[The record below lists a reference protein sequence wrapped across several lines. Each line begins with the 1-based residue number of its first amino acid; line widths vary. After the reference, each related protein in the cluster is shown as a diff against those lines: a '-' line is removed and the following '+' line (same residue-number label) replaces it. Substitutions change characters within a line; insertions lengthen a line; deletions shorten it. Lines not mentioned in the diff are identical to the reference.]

1 MSAKMIGIDLG
12 TTNSSCALVDGD
24 ELVLIPNRRGNRTT
38 PSIIALSDS
47 GEVLVGESARNQ
59 LVSHAGRTI
68 RSAKRLMGSDTAIP
82 FGPAFLR
89 PEEVAARILLELKHD
104 AEDWLGEE
112 LVEAVI
118 TVPAWFSE
126 PQRRATL
133 SAASLAG
140 LRVRR
145 LLNEP
150 TAAALAWAWSLK
162 RRFDP
167 GPGEKRVLVYDLGG
181 GTFDVTVLSLGSRA
195 CRVLASAGDGL
206 LGGDDFDAIVYAEVR
221 SRLSETLGEALDDPV
236 IDRQLRDSCE
246 KAKCELSMAEQASIS
261 LPFVG
266 QGKIVHAS
274 TTITRAEFEVWI
286 RPLVEKSI
294 ALVKQCLADAGLTD
308 ADIDYLVFSGGSSR
322 IPLVRRLLSELLGR
336 EAAGR
341 VNPDEIV
348 AAGAAVFASLDQGA
362 QAGFAI
368 HDALSRSFGV
378 EIDGGKALSVVER
391 NTTIPC
397 ARQRVFTTVVDKQ
410 DSVEIHVLQGD
421 ALLAADN
428 VSLGRFLLSGIR
440 QAPRGEPRIEV
451 GFTIDADEILT
462 VSARDMDTG
471 LEQKITIASSLA
483 SPTRLEMLR
492 ALSARA
498 DALRPWARGDRA
510 LERELEETLAAF
522 YTLDDLQGAVFSPED
537 GGKLEQLR
545 IALQAL
551 VAELETRKG
560 QGIDLGLY

>member
-1 MSAKMIGIDLG
+1 MSVRTIGIDLG
-12 TTNSSCALVDGD
+12 TTNSSCAILDGD

-38 PSIIALSDS
+38 PSVIALSDT

-59 LVSHAGRTI
+59 VLSHTGRTI
-68 RSAKRLMGSDTAIP
+68 RSSKRLMGSDTAIP
-82 FGPAFLR
+82 FGTSFLK
-89 PEEVAARILLELKHD
+89 PEEVAARILLELKND
-104 AEDWLGEE
+104 AEDWLGTEIR
-112 LVEAVI
+112 EAVI

-133 SAASLAG
+133 KAASLAG

-167 GPGEKRVLVYDLGG
+167 GPGEKTVLVYDLGG
-181 GTFDVTVLSLGSRA
+181 GPFDVTVLSLTSQG

-206 LGGDDFDAIVYAEVR
+206 LGGDDFDALIYEAVR
-221 SRLSETLGEALDDPV
+221 KRLFETAGPALEDPV
-236 IDRQLRDSCE
+236 LDHQLRDSCE
-246 KAKCELSMAEQASIS
+246 KAKRELSLAETASIS
-261 LPFVG
+261 LPFAG

-274 TTITRAEFEVWI
+274 TTLVRSEFEGWI
-286 RPLVEKSI
+286 QPLVDKSL
-294 ALVKQCLADAGLTD
+294 ALVKSCLESAKCEPR
-308 ADIDYLVFSGGSSR
+308 DIDFLVFSGGSSR
-322 IPLVRRLLSELLGR
+322 IPLVRRLLVDLVGK

-348 AAGAAVFASLDQGA
+348 AAGAAVFASLEKA
-362 QAGFAI
+362 SQAGFAI

-378 EIDGGKALSVVER
+378 EIDGAKALVVVPR
-391 NTTIPC
+391 NSTIPC
-397 ARQRVFTTVVDKQ
+397 SRQRVFTTVADYQ
-410 DSVEIHVLQGD
+410 DCVEIHVLQGD
-421 ALLAADN
+421 APLAADN

-440 QAPRGEPRIEV
+440 RAARGEPRIEV
-451 GFTIDADEILT
+451 RFSIDADEILT
-462 VSARDMDTG
+462 VSAQDLDTG
-471 LEQKITIASSLA
+471 LEQRITIASSLA
-483 SPTRLEMLR
+483 SPTRLDKLR

-522 YTLDDLQGAVFSPED
+522 YTFDDLDASASSQSAGAD
-537 GGKLEQLR
+537 LEQLR

-560 QGIDLGLY
+560 QGIDLGHD